1 MMKKKVLVTGITGN
15 QGGSV
20 AKALLKEGHEVMGIT
35 RNSKSAKALELA
47 GLGAGLYTMS
57 FSDELALGDLMGSV
71 DTVYAMTT
79 PFEAGID
86 GEIAQGISLANAALR
101 AGVGHFVFS
110 SVGDADRNT
119 GIPHFESKYEVEEH
133 LESLGI
139 SFTIVAPSYY
149 MDNIFLPVMLDGLK
163 EGVLKMAIPGDRVLQ
178 QIATEDIGRFVS
190 IVIAEGE
197 SWFGKR
203 VNISGDEISGN
214 EAAKVLTRIIGK
226 PIRYEGFDPNY
237 LREQS
242 EDMAL
247 MYKWFNNAGYSANL
261 GDLEPYGFISYEQ
274 WAKKQDWESIL

>member
-1 MMKKKVLVTGITGN
+1 MKKKVLVTGITGN

-20 AKALLKEGHEVMGIT
+20 AKALLKEGHEVIGIT
-35 RNSKSAKALELA
+35 RNTGSAKALELA
-47 GLGAGLYTMS
+47 GLGAGLYEMS
-57 FSDELALGDLMGSV
+57 FSDEQALGELMGSV

-86 GEIAQGISLANAALR
+86 GEIAQGKSLANAAQR

-110 SVGDADRNT
+110 SVGDADQKT
-119 GIPHFESKYEVEEH
+119 GIPHFDSKYEVEEH

-139 SFTIVAPSYY
+139 DFTIVAPSYF
-149 MDNIFLPVMLDGLK
+149 MDNLFFPVMLDGLK
-163 EGVLKMAIPGDRVLQ
+163 VGVLKMAMPGDRVLQ
-178 QIATEDIGRFVS
+178 QIAAEDIGRFMS

-197 SWFGKR
+197 SWYGKR
-203 VNISGDEISGN
+203 VNISGDEISGIK
-214 EAAKVLTRIIGK
+214 AAKVLGRVIGK
-226 PIRYEGFDPNY
+226 PIRYEGFAPDY

-247 MYKWFNNAGYSANL
+247 MYEWFNRVGYSANL
-261 GDLEPYGFISYEQ
+261 AELEPYGFLSYEQ